1 MILPSYR
8 ASKAGRLTGVCIRGA
23 AGQNI
28 ARNMVAHYFEL
39 CYNRREDGQPITL
52 ITGVPTVRMITIGGN
67 PGDLRLPGVAPTA
80 LFARVAPEGDQF
92 RVLPESTETE
102 VFVNDRRVPAEG
114 VLLEVHDQITIGE
127 YRLSFCEGEQPE
139 ESKLFETHLRWKVP
153 VFAADADDAVF
164 DAASRPYIEEFEL
177 SVRHLAQS
185 ENWLGLRDA
194 AEKELARL
202 IRSPDADSL
211 EGYAQYLW
219 WTRLRMAREG
229 ADPRSPEIAQEAF
242 DLYPE
247 SPVLMVSCG
256 LTFLAQH
263 SYATAKTAFERGIR
277 GTRSAMRPTTNDA
290 RLGLILTD
298 HLEGRADAGVKLRKL
313 PRTGWA
319 VPMISLDAPGDEVIL
334 WRMALH
340 GRVFGSPEHVRF
352 AYAGPVESESN
363 EFVELHR
370 WEIFDTHRGLAW
382 RRILKHPTL
391 TYTDPSLMLEVASI
405 RGALA
410 EHPQFT
416 RLFIDRN
423 ETRPEAQPIRIEAGV
438 LDLLPAGETI
448 EARLWFQ
455 GERLQFKV
463 GSAAQ
468 PGDMVLQHSRLRLAV
483 DDETATMFGGG
494 VLRKASPTALSIEDE
509 SGEKFLI
516 SLDVVRQAA
525 PAPAEKKRWFDWR
538 IVVGAAAIVGLGL
551 IVLRVLATR

>member
-1 MILPSYR
+1 M
-8 ASKAGRLTGVCIRGA
+8 A
-23 AGQNI
+23 
-28 ARNMVAHYFEL
+28 AHYFEL

-52 ITGVPTVRMITIGGN
+52 ITGVPAVRVITIGGN

-80 LFARVAPEGDQF
+80 IFARVAPEGDQF
-92 RVLPESTETE
+92 RLLPESPELE
-102 VFVNDRRVPAEG
+102 IFVNDRRVPAEG

-127 YRLSFCEGEQPE
+127 YRLSFCEGEQPDE
-139 ESKLFETHLRWKVP
+139 AKLFDTHLRWKVP

-194 AEKELARL
+194 AERELARL
-202 IRSPDADSL
+202 IRSPDADNL

-229 ADPRSPEIAQEAF
+229 SDPHSPEIAQEAF

-256 LTFLAQH
+256 LTFLAQRNH
-263 SYATAKTAFERGIR
+263 ATARTAFERGIR

-290 RLGLILTD
+290 RLGLILTS
-298 HLEGRADAGVKLRKL
+298 HVEEHADGGVKLRKL

-319 VPMISLDAPGDEVIL
+319 APTIALDAPGDEVIL

-352 AYAGPVESESN
+352 AYAGPVEAESN

-370 WEIFDTHRGLAW
+370 WEIFDTERGLAW

-423 ETRPEAQPIRIEAGV
+423 ETRPDAQPIRIEAGV
-438 LDLLPAGETI
+438 LDLMPAGETV

-516 SLDVVRQAA
+516 ALETARQAA
-525 PAPAEKKRWFDWR
+525 EAKKPKKSVDWR
-538 IVVGAAAIVGLGL
+538 VIVLAVL
-551 IVLRVLATR
+551 IVSALGRIIQLAVN

>member
-1 MILPSYR
+1 MS
-8 ASKAGRLTGVCIRGA
+8 G
-23 AGQNI
+23 
-28 ARNMVAHYFEL
+28 HYFEL
-39 CYNRREDGQPITL
+39 CYNRREDGQPVTL
-52 ITGVPTVRMITIGGN
+52 VTGVPSVRAITIGGN
-67 PGDLRLPGVAPTA
+67 PGDLRLPGVVPTA
-80 LFARVAPEGDQF
+80 IFARVIPEGEQF
-92 RVLPESTETE
+92 RVVPETQDTE
-102 VFVNDRRVPAEG
+102 VFLNDRRIGADG
-114 VLLEVHDQITIGE
+114 ALLEVHDQVSIGE
-127 YRLSFCEGEQPE
+127 YRLSFCEGEEPDE
-139 ESKLFETHLRWKVP
+139 AKLFETHLRWKVP
-153 VFAADADDAVF
+153 VYAGDADDAVF

-202 IRSPDADSL
+202 IRSSEADSL
-211 EGYAQYLW
+211 DGYAQYLW

-229 ADPRSPEIAQEAF
+229 ADPRSQEIAQEAY

-247 SPVLMVSCG
+247 SAVLMVSCG
-256 LTFLAQH
+256 LTFLSHGNHA
-263 SYATAKTAFERGIR
+263 AARTAFERGI
-277 GTRSAMRPTTNDA
+277 GAAKNALRPTTNDA
-290 RLGLILTD
+290 RLGLLLTG
-298 HLEGRADAGVKLRKL
+298 HMETHADPGVKLRKL

-319 VPMISLDAPGDEVIL
+319 VPTITLDAPGDEVIL

-340 GRVFGSPEHVRF
+340 GRVFGAPEHVRF
-352 AYAGPVESESN
+352 AYAGEIEAESN
-363 EFVELHR
+363 EFIECHR
-370 WEIFDTHRGLAW
+370 WEIFDTQRGLAW

-405 RGALA
+405 RSALA

-423 ETRPEAQPIRIEAGV
+423 DTRPAAQAIRIESGV
-438 LDLLPAGETI
+438 LDLMPAGEPI

-455 GERLQFKV
+455 GERLQFRV

-483 DDETATMFGGG
+483 DDETAMMFGGG

-516 SLDVVRQAA
+516 ALEPERK
-525 PAPAEKKRWFDWR
+525 PAPPPPRKAMRFDWR
-538 IVVGAAAIVGLGL
+538 V
-551 IVLRVLATR
+551 IVLAVIVLGALARIIQLASR